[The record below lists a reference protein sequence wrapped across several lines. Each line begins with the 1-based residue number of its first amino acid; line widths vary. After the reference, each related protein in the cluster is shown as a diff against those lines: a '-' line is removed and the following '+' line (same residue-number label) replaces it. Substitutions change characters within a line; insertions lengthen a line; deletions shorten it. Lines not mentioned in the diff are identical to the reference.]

1 MKDPVII
8 PGKEKIK
15 IDDMIHTLNEYIQ
28 GTIKIVNPLNVAEN
42 LHNGHY
48 VDRSNISQLWTFK
61 RFYDLLNYNVGLI
74 DVGKSFLSQ
83 KNYHGAFESFHSAK
97 YSQGLLDMT
106 KNIIDEVKNGNRDNI
121 GYAKK
126 ALVDIVLLEGKE
138 HPKKDVVKHYINTI
152 ADAYIAEYKS
162 LLKNSHHRDTSYLNE
177 ALGLYRLNN
186 NMLGIAKTT
195 AKIAYH
201 KMAHHTDDSNSAK
214 IGVHDHLHM

>member
-8 PGKEKIK
+8 PESGKVK
-15 IDDMIHTLNEYIQ
+15 IDDVIQTLNEYIK
-28 GTIKIVNPLNVAEN
+28 GTIKVVNPLKIAEN

-48 VDRSNISQLWTFK
+48 ANRSNTSQLWTFK
-61 RFYDLLNYNVGLI
+61 RFYELLNYNVGLI

-83 KNYHGAFESFHSAK
+83 KNYHGAFESFHSAR

-106 KNIIDEVKNGNRDNI
+106 KSIVDEVKNGNRNNI
-121 GYAKK
+121 GYARK

-138 HPKKDVVKHYINTI
+138 HPKKDLVKSYINTI

-162 LLKNSHHRDTSYLNE
+162 LIKNGHHKDNSYLKD

-186 NMLGIAKTT
+186 NMLGIAKTS

-201 KMAHHTDDSNSAK
+201 KMAHHSDDSSYANV
-214 IGVHDHLHM
+214 GVHDNLHM